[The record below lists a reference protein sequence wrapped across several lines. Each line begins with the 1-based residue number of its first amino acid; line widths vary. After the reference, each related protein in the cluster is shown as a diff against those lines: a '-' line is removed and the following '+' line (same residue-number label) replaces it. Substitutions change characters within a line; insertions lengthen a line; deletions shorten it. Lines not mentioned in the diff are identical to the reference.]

1 MVMMAEGANIV
12 PAWNWAEQEIAM
24 IPFKDQ
30 RVRKSLAKNLDRI
43 LKGCGRSFSDRCGP
57 AGRQAA
63 RRLFR
68 TKGFTEEVVH
78 TGHIHQI
85 QQRIKE
91 LDALPQGNTQKG
103 STQAL
108 VLGIQD
114 STQIELTTHVKMEGI
129 GPLSGGH
136 KRGLMMHNG
145 FLVSSEGI
153 PLGVPYSDIWA
164 RDPDTVG
171 IKEQRASRPTEEKE
185 SYKWIE
191 GLAGIEAAL
200 EQDQPLLL
208 IQDREA
214 DIYDFL
220 AAPRRS
226 QTQLLVRC
234 SHPRKVQVEE
244 ADEEKERKTEA
255 PNEQVAKTSKKADKS
270 PTLFDVISQV
280 PVCATHQIEVSRQ
293 SATSGKN
300 AKKAQ
305 EARIATVELRYASV
319 VTKATSSATLYG
331 KSVPS
336 LTLWVVQVS
345 EVTSAPLTEKQ
356 MEALSAERD
365 AFKPIFWTLLCTE
378 PVTSAEQAWQMV
390 QYYKLRWLIERFHFV
405 LKSGCGA
412 EEMQFDDAAT
422 AKKVL
427 ALYSLVSWRLLWLM
441 HTVRSAPDGA
451 ASWVLD
457 EVSFQTLKAMTK
469 RRISTAN
476 DVLIA
481 IGTLGGYSYYPKN
494 PNPGIK
500 SLWRGLRRLDDM
512 VVAFQAGRDNAKI

>member
-1 MVMMAEGANIV
+1 MVMMAEGASVV
-12 PAWNWAEQEIAM
+12 PAWNWAEQEIAK

-68 TKGFTEEVVH
+68 TKGFTEEVVL

-85 QQRIKE
+85 RQRIKE
-91 LDALPQGNTQKG
+91 LDALGNTEQGQTK
-103 STQAL
+103 AL

-145 FLVSSEGI
+145 LLVSSEGI

-164 RDPDTVG
+164 RDPDKVG
-171 IKEQRASRPTEEKE
+171 IKGQRANRPTEEKE

-191 GLAGIEAAL
+191 GLMGIEAAL

-234 SHPRKVQVEE
+234 SHPRKVHVENE
-244 ADEEKERKTEA
+244 ALKENESQEKGL
-255 PNEQVAKTSKKADKS
+255 KTSQKTNKL
-270 PTLFDVISQV
+270 PTLLDVLSEV
-280 PVCATHQIEVSRQ
+280 PACATHQIEVSRQ

-300 AKKAQ
+300 AKPAQ
-305 EARIATVELRYASV
+305 EARTATVELRYAPV
-319 VTKATSSATLYG
+319 VIKATSSATLYG
-331 KSVPS
+331 KSAPS
-336 LTLWVVQVS
+336 LNLWVVQVS
-345 EVTSAPLTEKQ
+345 EMTSAPLTDKQ
-356 MEALSAERD
+356 VDALAAQNDS
-365 AFKPIFWTLLCTE
+365 FKPILWTLLCTE
-378 PVTSAEQAWQMV
+378 PVTSAEVAWQMV

-412 EEMQFDDAAT
+412 EEMQFDDATT

-427 ALYSLVSWRLLWLM
+427 SLYSLVSWRLLWLM
-441 HTVRSAPDGA
+441 HSVRSAPDGV
-451 ASWVLD
+451 ASAVLD
-457 EVSFQTLKAMTK
+457 EVSFATLKAMTK
-469 RRISTAN
+469 RRLWTAN

-494 PNPGIK
+494 PVPGIK

-512 VVAFQAGRDNAKI
+512 VLAFQAGRDNAKI

>member
-1 MVMMAEGANIV
+1 MIMMAEGASV
-12 PAWNWAEQEIAM
+12 ASAWNWAEQEIAT

-68 TKGFTEEVVH
+68 TKGFTEEVVL

-91 LDALPQGNTQKG
+91 LDALPQDNKQEGQTK
-103 STQAL
+103 AL

-129 GPLSGGH
+129 GPLSGGR

-145 FLVSSEGI
+145 FLVSAEGI

-164 RDPDTVG
+164 RDLDKVG
-171 IKEQRASRPTEEKE
+171 IKEQRASRPTQEKE

-191 GLAGIEAAL
+191 GLTGIEAAL
-200 EQDQPLLL
+200 EPDQPLLL

-214 DIYDFL
+214 DLYDFL

-234 SHPRKVQVEE
+234 SHPRKVEV
-244 ADEEKERKTEA
+244 EEKELKTEG
-255 PNEQVAKTSKKADKS
+255 PKEKGLKMSRKGDKP
-270 PTLFDVISQV
+270 PTLFDAIAQV

-300 AKKAQ
+300 AKKAH
-305 EARIATVELRYASV
+305 EARVATVELRYAPV
-319 VTKATSSATLYG
+319 VIQATSTATLYG

-336 LTLWVVQVS
+336 LTLSVVQVS
-345 EVTSAPLTEKQ
+345 EVGSTALTDKQVDALAAEK
-356 MEALSAERD
+356 D
-365 AFKPIFWTLLCTE
+365 PFKPILWTLLCTE

-441 HTVRSAPDGA
+441 HTVRSAPDAA
-451 ASWVLD
+451 ASSMLD

-494 PNPGIK
+494 PDPGIK

-512 VVAFQAGRDNAKI
+512 VLAFQAGRDNAKI